1 MLPAVAGRVLVVGDV
16 MEDIIVRPDG
26 PMVRGSDVA
35 AAISVLP
42 GGSGANQAAWLA
54 EYGVETVFFARVGA
68 GEADAQTAA
77 FAAQGITARLV
88 ADPDRPT
95 GRLVTLVDT
104 DGERSFFTDRGANT
118 ALVPADIPYDLLDG
132 VGLLHV
138 SGYAFFAAGPRD
150 TALELI
156 RRARERGVP
165 VSLDPASTG
174 FLAEVGAGRFLEWT
188 AGIDICFANAE
199 EAALLSGSGLA
210 DEQVTRLGCTY
221 GLVVVKRGAGGALA
235 GTQRGIDAEA
245 AGIEAAA
252 VDSTGAGDAFLAG
265 FVAGLAAGA
274 GLEACLARGNA
285 AGARAVA
292 LVGGRPN

>member
-54 EYGVETVFFARVGA
+54 ENGVDTAFFARVGA
-68 GEADAQTAA
+68 ADVDAQAAA
-77 FAAQGITARLV
+77 FAALGITARLV

-95 GRLVTLVDT
+95 GRLVTLLDA

-118 ALVPADIPYDLLDG
+118 ALAPADIPADLFDG

-138 SGYAFFAAGPRD
+138 SGYAFFADGPRE
-150 TALELI
+150 TARELI
-156 RRARERGVP
+156 RRARAGNIP

-174 FLAEVGAGRFLEWT
+174 FLADMGPMRFLEWT

-199 EAALLSGSGLA
+199 EAALLSRSDLA
-210 DEQVTRLGCTY
+210 REQIVRLGETY
-221 GLVVVKRGAGGALA
+221 GLVVVKRGADGAVA
-235 GTQRGIDAEA
+235 GTR
-245 AGIEAAA
+245 AGIAARA
-252 VDSTGAGDAFLAG
+252 SAPTVAALDSTGAGDAFLAG
-265 FVAGLAAGA
+265 FVSGLVAGA
-274 GLEACLARGNA
+274 DVETCLARGNA

-292 LVGGRPN
+292 RVGGRPN